1 MVMKQLNRLSK
12 FIVQFLAPTS
22 LDASLAAR
30 QHVLNLTLS
39 AVAVLGLAA
48 GLVSALAVLLAG
60 LPWTPGMVW
69 GLAAFLV
76 GVTGLLLSRA
86 ERVQS
91 AAFLPSLF
99 LLLLSIGLT
108 LRLGIGHFTILLY
121 PLTML
126 IAAVLLNTRAAV
138 VAAVISL
145 LAHLVIGDLQ
155 GAGLLDVLPGPA
167 ETFWIDFLGLSLANA
182 AFLGFIFLFRGQ
194 SRRMI
199 TDTQARNQALE
210 SEVEALTGAVEKSEA
225 DLDRRLLQIRTAAE
239 ITSKVQG
246 VLDQEQLID
255 QMVSLVRDRFG
266 LYYVGVF
273 LLDPRQEYAVLRAG
287 TGDAGQKMVAD
298 GHKLAVGGDSMIG
311 WCIANRQ
318 ARIALDVGQD
328 PVRFNNPYLWR
339 TRSELALPILHRD
352 TILGAVTVQS
362 DQGAAF
368 DEDDILLLQGIAD
381 NLASALQNAQLFS
394 QVQSSLQEIQG
405 MHRQYLARA
414 WGEVQ
419 RGSEGQLSYTF
430 DQPTLPDSRSTIE
443 VPLVLRDEVIGR
455 LLLDTDQ
462 PTLSSEEKKL
472 VDAVVNQAALA
483 LENARLLHES
493 QRRAYEEQVISE
505 IAATAQSSLN
515 LETVMKATVEELG
528 RVLQVSRVQIRLAT
542 RATAGKPGADA
553 PAPPNGNGSHSENG
567 AK

>member
-1 MVMKQLNRLSK
+1 MVMKQLNRLSE
-12 FIVQFLAPTS
+12 FIVQHLAPPNR
-22 LDASLAAR
+22 DARLAAS
-30 QHVLNLTLS
+30 QHVLNLTLI
-39 AVAVLGLAA
+39 AFAVLGLTA
-48 GLVSALAVLLAG
+48 GLVSTLAVLLAG
-60 LPWTPGMVW
+60 LPWMPGLGW
-69 GLAAFLV
+69 GLAAVLV
-76 GVTGLLLSRA
+76 GVAGLFLTRS
-86 ERVQS
+86 ERLQS

-99 LLLLSIGLT
+99 LLLLSIGFT
-108 LRLGIGHFTILLY
+108 LRLGIGHFTVLLY
-121 PLTML
+121 PLTVL
-126 IAAVLLNTRAAV
+126 VAAVLLNTRAAV

-155 GAGLLDVLPGPA
+155 GAGLLGVLPGPA
-167 ETFWIDFLGLSLANA
+167 ETFWSDFLGLSLVNA
-182 AFLGFIFLFRGQ
+182 AFLGFIVLFRGQ

-210 SEVEALTGAVEKSEA
+210 NEVEVLASAVEKSEA
-225 DLDRRLLQIRTAAE
+225 DLDRRLLQIRTVAE

-246 VLDQEQLID
+246 VLDQEQLII
-255 QMVSLVRDRFG
+255 QMVNLVRDRFG

-287 TGDAGQKMVAD
+287 TGDAGQKMVAE

-328 PVRFNNPYLWR
+328 PVRFNNPFLWR
-339 TRSELALPILHRD
+339 TRSELALPILHSD
-352 TILGAVTVQS
+352 TVLGAVTVQS

-419 RGSEGQLSYTF
+419 LGSEGQLSYTF
-430 DQPTLPDSRSTIE
+430 DQPTLPDPRSTIE
-443 VPLVLRDEVIGR
+443 VPLVLREAVIGR
-455 LLLDTDQ
+455 LLLETDQ
-462 PTLSSEEKKL
+462 ASLSSEEKKL
-472 VDAVVNQAALA
+472 VDAVANQAALA

-493 QRRAYEEQVISE
+493 QRWAERERTASLISSQVWSSPDVDTILR
-505 IAATAQSSLN
+505 TAIQ
-515 LETVMKATVEELG
+515 ELG
-528 RVLQVSRVQIRLAT
+528 RSLRATEGIIQLQVLQPTFETSSEA
-542 RATAGKPGADA
+542 
-553 PAPPNGNGSHSENG
+553 GNGSRTPE
-567 AK
+567 A